1 MKKLIAMMM
10 LSALVLTST
19 AIAQEKKAAATL
31 MPGTYAVFETSM
43 GNFTCQLFSREA
55 PEAVSNF
62 IGLAEGTKDY
72 VNPKT
77 HAKGKGPYYNGTI
90 FHRVIDGFMI
100 QGGDPTG
107 TGMGEP
113 GYTFRNE
120 TNPNLKHDREG
131 RLAMANR
138 GRDTNGSQFYVTLG
152 PKPSL
157 DGGYTIFGQ
166 VVDGMDVVKKIGKVP
181 VKLQGGEMSRPV
193 TDVILKKVT
202 IQRVK

>member
-1 MKKLIAMMM
+1 MSILLAILLFAQ
-10 LSALVLTST
+10 T
-19 AIAQEKKAAATL
+19 APPKL

-55 PEAVSNF
+55 PEAVANF

-72 VNPKT
+72 VDPRTKKKT
-77 HAKGKGPYYNGTI
+77 TGKPYYNGII
-90 FHRVIDGFMI
+90 FHRVMDGFMI
-100 QGGDPTG
+100 QSGDPTG
-107 TGMGEP
+107 TGLGEP

-138 GRDTNGSQFYVTLG
+138 GRDTNGSQFYVTLA
-152 PKPSL
+152 PKTSL

-181 VKLQGGEMSRPV
+181 VKAQDNGERSRPV
-193 TDVILKKVT
+193 TDVALKKVT